1 MKHPSPTSSTPSSTR
16 GLTLIEL
23 MVTLAIL
30 SVVAAIAIPAYT
42 GYITT
47 SKQAECQNEV
57 NLIRLAE
64 EEHFLENRQ
73 YFTGGNIGAL
83 DGNSDFYTPS
93 AAPAGG
99 RNCTYAVT
107 SGDPTSTYTVTAT
120 GTNDLAGEGVIVTMT
135 K

>member
-30 SVVAAIAIPAYT
+30 GVVAAIAIPAYT

-47 SKQAECQNEV
+47 SYQAECQNEV

-73 YFTGGNIGAL
+73 YFTGANIGAL
-83 DGNSDFYTPS
+83 NAASQFYTPTT
-93 AAPAGG
+93 APAGG
-99 RNCTYAVT
+99 RNCTYAVN
-107 SGDPTSTYTVTAT
+107 SANPTTTYTVTAT
-120 GTNDLAGEGVIVTMT
+120 GANDLAGEGVIVQMT
-135 K
+135 R